1 MKEIPN
7 LTTMDDLITKVGE
20 LTLDSFNKVKVIS
33 QSWEENEKLAVAMNE
48 SNAKS
53 AQFEAKLKSAE
64 TQVKTMEANRTS
76 LKEINN
82 EKDGTIAQKNLAIK
96 DLKRQLLE
104 SEENLNI
111 LKESLRVEK
120 IKIKKANEIPF
131 KKVPV
136 KKSTK
141 KKTQAKA

>member
-82 EKDGTIAQKNLAIK
+82 QKDGTIAQKNLAIK